1 MTDTWMSIG
10 KKMNDDLTARMK
22 VERDLLENQLGTI
35 YVADRGEIK
44 IAAHSLFSSA
54 SMTELLRD
62 KSSAGKSKASR
73 LAEDKLIELT
83 KLHATEAAAAAKGTL
98 VSKRVRGEGLIM
110 GIDPHT
116 KEQRLPENRWQQIH
130 NLIKVFEKEG
140 KLAGEAYIV
149 LDHNQIQKLQK
160 KIVDDLYKWA
170 TSDTNELFVQPTGE
184 KNIKGKE
191 TTLKRSFY
199 LLNTKGE
206 AGAQRI
212 VQGGH
217 GAGAGVSVAQ
227 VAAGRYLRETGLKAL
242 DTGDT
247 ALAGEANLLF
257 KQLNVAFTDNVDP
270 TTTDLSKLSTYRL
283 DEIALRGVH
292 NHFYDDSGRHKE
304 NFVTIVS
311 FQSSGNNNFDSRR
324 EKALVKYL
332 KDWLLKN
339 FVTKYDPS
347 KPYSP
352 SLNDRVL
359 SILTYGLS
367 KELKKAR
374 VKGSV
379 KAESVIKGMTEW
391 NEISK
396 VKIGQRVNTEKLKIK
411 VKKGAVTQQARPAP
425 KDKPAINALQLLAY
439 INSRLPGTVRSNM
452 DAPRLQNRTGRFS
465 ESTRATNVQITNRG
479 FPSIGYT
486 YEKSPYQV
494 FEMGVGKQPWATPDR
509 DPRSLIDKSIR
520 EIAAQLF
527 IGRMYT
533 RRM

>member
-1 MTDTWMSIG
+1 
-10 KKMNDDLTARMK
+10 
-22 VERDLLENQLGTI
+22 
-35 YVADRGEIK
+35 
-44 IAAHSLFSSA
+44 
-54 SMTELLRD
+54 
-62 KSSAGKSKASR
+62 
-73 LAEDKLIELT
+73 
-83 KLHATEAAAAAKGTL
+83 
-98 VSKRVRGEGLIM
+98 
-110 GIDPHT
+110 
-116 KEQRLPENRWQQIH
+116 
-130 NLIKVFEKEG
+130 
-140 KLAGEAYIV
+140 
-149 LDHNQIQKLQK
+149 
-160 KIVDDLYKWA
+160 
-170 TSDTNELFVQPTGE
+170 
-184 KNIKGKE
+184 
-191 TTLKRSFY
+191 
-199 LLNTKGE
+199 
-206 AGAQRI
+206 
-212 VQGGH
+212 
-217 GAGAGVSVAQ
+217 
-227 VAAGRYLRETGLKAL
+227 
-242 DTGDT
+242 
-247 ALAGEANLLF
+247 
-257 KQLNVAFTDNVDP
+257 
-270 TTTDLSKLSTYRL
+270 
-283 DEIALRGVH
+283 
-292 NHFYDDSGRHKE
+292 
-304 NFVTIVS
+304 
-311 FQSSGNNNFDSRR
+311 
-324 EKALVKYL
+324 L

-465 ESTRATNVQITNRG
+465 ESTRATDVKITNRG